1 MLLFCKVGIYKQC
14 HFSSTAGAEALKSFD
29 IWAKLILV
37 WIGIKANVRQSYVM
51 TWAQQKSSRMLVS
64 RWKISFNI
72 LLLSLSMLVH
82 NNLSNHFP
90 SINWFQLK
98 ERSHELRKLSP
109 TTIYCEGKVWMCF
122 FEILMLGVTQKIIF
136 TKEQCTIRGYFA
148 WWHLNLKIWSTINSD
163 SWQDT

>member
-1 MLLFCKVGIYKQC
+1 MNCSTGNRCPDLTHMLLFCKVGIYKQC

-109 TTIYCEGKVWMCF
+109 TTIYCEGKVWMSF
-122 FEILMLGVTQKIIF
+122 FEILTLGVTKNHFHQRTMHYKRIF
-136 TKEQCTIRGYFA
+136 CLVT
-148 WWHLNLKIWSTINSD
+148 S
-163 SWQDT
+163 